1 MALKSSPRNRR
12 TSRPH
17 VLHKPRGVVHPRV
30 QAVGPERFAFL
41 CVDCAKARSKMMLAD
56 FYGRVL
62 VEPTPV
68 EHNQSSLDAA
78 VQCVRDATAGHNL
91 KEVIV
96 VVERTGRYHGP
107 IQRHFTKA
115 GFEVRIV
122 HPFTT
127 KQYRQPADPGNKT
140 DDTDLSAIHRAAVN
154 GFGLLEHDPHPVYV
168 RLQLLERHRRDLV
181 QRRVATQQRM
191 LEHLHAYM
199 PGYSKC
205 FGDVFDSP
213 IPLWVASH
221 LGSAEAIVLAGVL
234 DLIRQL
240 QAAGIRKHTPTVE
253 KIVAWARSAPT
264 AEEAASL
271 HRRLFTE
278 LDAERVAQLRSV
290 RMLEIDLAEQLVQ
303 TPYVLLLS
311 IPGISVVSAAEFA
324 GEAGPIERYT
334 KGRAIS
340 GRAGLYPSR
349 YQSDQVDHRDGAL
362 IRHANHDLRRAIM
375 IIADNLLKCN
385 DHFRVLASSWRLK
398 GKDPRDVHV
407 KIAGRF
413 CRIAYHMVAG
423 RQTYQHPCAK
433 ERHSLLEKLISFSTE
448 HEMAADQLQRNLNA
462 AVSQLPR
469 KAHAEEA
476 VPLAEELARVRKQ
489 RGSGPQCLGEILGA
503 VLAKLEVELVR
514 SNESGESDPTERPS

>member
-1 MALKSSPRNRR
+1 
-12 TSRPH
+12 
-17 VLHKPRGVVHPRV
+17 
-30 QAVGPERFAFL
+30 
-41 CVDCAKARSKMMLAD
+41 
-56 FYGRVL
+56 
-62 VEPTPV
+62 
-68 EHNQSSLDAA
+68 
-78 VQCVRDATAGHNL
+78 
-91 KEVIV
+91 
-96 VVERTGRYHGP
+96 
-107 IQRHFTKA
+107 
-115 GFEVRIV
+115 
-122 HPFTT
+122 
-127 KQYRQPADPGNKT
+127 
-140 DDTDLSAIHRAAVN
+140 
-154 GFGLLEHDPHPVYV
+154 
-168 RLQLLERHRRDLV
+168 
-181 QRRVATQQRM
+181 
-191 LEHLHAYM
+191 
-199 PGYSKC
+199 
-205 FGDVFDSP
+205 
-213 IPLWVASH
+213 
-221 LGSAEAIVLAGVL
+221 
-234 DLIRQL
+234 
-240 QAAGIRKHTPTVE
+240 
-253 KIVAWARSAPT
+253 
-264 AEEAASL
+264 
-271 HRRLFTE
+271 
-278 LDAERVAQLRSV
+278 
-290 RMLEIDLAEQLVQ
+290 
-303 TPYVLLLS
+303 VLLLS

-489 RGSGPQCLGEILGA
+489 RGAGPQCLGEILGA
-503 VLAKLEVELVR
+503 VLAKLEVGLVR